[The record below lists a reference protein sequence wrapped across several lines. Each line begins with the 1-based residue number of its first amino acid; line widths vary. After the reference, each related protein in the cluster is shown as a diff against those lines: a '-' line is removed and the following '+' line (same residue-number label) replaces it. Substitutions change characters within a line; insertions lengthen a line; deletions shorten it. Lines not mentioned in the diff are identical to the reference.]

1 MNLLIVGTI
10 SQDFINFVSNSKLL
24 DKIFVTESSLNVDV
38 PNIEYS
44 SKEELLKKIKALQI
58 DIVII
63 FNKNFVRIGMVD
75 YLKSNFINV
84 ISVNQKWFNLE
95 DSRLVAKRLL
105 GYYKI
110 NIPKIILAPT
120 EFPLVLKSDLQGLR
134 KVITSL
140 DELIQYTQKYVGQKT
155 FLEEFLSGDCYKLLS
170 LWDGVSG
177 YHFEDNS
184 TFTEVQKERLELLKV
199 KLNIMFSEE
208 KANFLGF
215 YSTEII
221 WTKNDWYVLNIE
233 MTLDEELI
241 LAYIKKDFLYI
252 LYLMVYQK
260 INELK

>member
-1 MNLLIVGTI
+1 
-10 SQDFINFVSNSKLL
+10 
-24 DKIFVTESSLNVDV
+24 
-38 PNIEYS
+38 
-44 SKEELLKKIKALQI
+44 
-58 DIVII
+58 
-63 FNKNFVRIGMVD
+63 
-75 YLKSNFINV
+75 
-84 ISVNQKWFNLE
+84 
-95 DSRLVAKRLL
+95 
-105 GYYKI
+105 
-110 NIPKIILAPT
+110 
-120 EFPLVLKSDLQGLR
+120 
-134 KVITSL
+134 
-140 DELIQYTQKYVGQKT
+140 
-155 FLEEFLSGDCYKLLS
+155 LSGDCYKLLS